1 MRFLPGQSGN
11 PSGRGKGAKGGRSR
25 ALVTL
30 DKMLAKHANQ
40 IALSRALEV
49 ELRKESVRFFRTIIM
64 PLLPRESRLAEPSTW
79 YSCVPPLRHLV
90 PTLSRLHLVAPLSRL
105 SVSD

>member
-11 PSGRGKGAKGGRSR
+11 PAGRGRGAKGGRSR
-25 ALVTL
+25 ALMTL

-49 ELRKESVRFFRTIIM
+49 ELRKEPVRFFRTIM
-64 PLLPRESRLAEPSTW
+64 PTSTNGLASGVLWNDAGTVKVMP
-79 YSCVPPLRHLV
+79 
-90 PTLSRLHLVAPLSRL
+90 
-105 SVSD
+105 